1 MIMTEEVATNQAV
14 QSAPVSKGSRVQYCK
29 ECGKPRI
36 SAPAL
41 RDADDGSLHPLRCFI
56 RRDRSGCYIAEC
68 VDLDISA
75 EAKTLE
81 AAITGLQDAMRGYL
95 LVVLDGLATDE
106 AASVLRPSPLSHR
119 IRYELEYLKYRAV
132 ELVFRTHG
140 RTAEKFY
147 DELPSGLIRS
157 HCCV

>member
-14 QSAPVSKGSRVQYCK
+14 ESAPVSKGSSVHYCK

-41 RDADDGSLHPLRCFI
+41 RDADDGSLHPLRCFV
-56 RRDRSGCYIAEC
+56 RWFSSGYYVAEC
-68 VDLDISA
+68 IDLDISVEA
-75 EAKTLE
+75 ETVE
-81 AAITGLQDAMRGYL
+81 AAIAGLQDAMKGYL

-106 AASVLRPSPLSHR
+106 AALVLRPSPLSHR
-119 IRYELEYLKYRAV
+119 IRYELEYLKYRAI
-132 ELVFRTHG
+132 ELIFRMHG

-147 DELPSGLIRS
+147 DELPSGLIHS
-157 HCCV
+157 HCCI